1 MISSIVPSPITLVR
15 AALVVTVSWGLVA
28 CAPDVAPPQAC
39 TDGERVLNVGFYA
52 FFVPVSQSADEDPAS
67 TGFNTHLGYEADLL
81 TGLEAMEGAGLSFAR
96 RGIAAWDGIWL
107 LSAKPEYDL
116 ISGGITILDSRT
128 RDATGNELVTF
139 TSGHITF
146 RQSILARAEDA
157 ERLASYDALTGGV
170 RVGALAGTTGEA
182 RFLELMGLV
191 DSDGVLMAGVRVDT
205 PQGAAVADGSEDY
218 FIRAAGASPN
228 LDGRRNLQLPG
239 GSKPEVVY
247 LGDELGDPELLQ
259 ALRDGKIDAL
269 ARGEIGN
276 LDAVYNAHSSAS
288 FVITALDDEVEQ
300 GGFTLAATEQEL
312 ASCLDEK
319 ISWLTDNRRIGHAE
333 WLANTSV
340 FQERARLWNERAP

>member
-1 MISSIVPSPITLVR
+1 MISSIVLSPITLAR
-15 AALVVTVSWGLVA
+15 AALVIAVFWGLVA

-52 FFVPVSQSADEDPAS
+52 FFAPVSQSADEDPAS

-107 LSAKPEYDL
+107 LSAGPEYDL
-116 ISGGITILDSRT
+116 ISGGITILDSRR
-128 RDATGNELVTF
+128 RDETGKELVTF

-146 RQSILARAEDA
+146 RQSLLARAEDA
-157 ERLASYDALTGGV
+157 ERLVSYDALTGDM

-182 RFLELMGLV
+182 RFLELMGLA
-191 DSDGVLMAGVRVDT
+191 DSNGTLTAGVRVDT
-205 PQGAAVADGSEDY
+205 PQGTAVADGSEDY
-218 FIRAAGASPN
+218 FIRAGGASPN

-259 ALRDGKIDAL
+259 ALRDGKINAL

-276 LDAVYNAHSSAS
+276 RDVVYSTHSSAS
-288 FVITALDDEVEQ
+288 FVIAALDDEVEQ

-319 ISWLTDNRRIGHAE
+319 ITWLTDDRQIGYGE
-333 WLANTSV
+333 WVESPSV
-340 FQERARLWNERAP
+340 FMLRAQMWNDGSR